1 VVISETLWRRRF
13 AADSAIVGKHIRLS
27 GRLCVV
33 IGVMPEQFRFPLP
46 RFNLRGPVPR
56 APEIWTPARIS
67 PEEMSVRSART
78 FYVVGRLGNNFE
90 VANLA
95 ADLKRLGDDWTN
107 RFPGVYGGNDHA
119 LVGQPLHEA
128 VTGRI
133 KPTLWILAWAVVGV
147 LVIALFNM
155 TAILLARGV
164 GRRGEFALRIALGAG
179 RIRVC
184 RQLITEG
191 LLLGSLAAAV
201 GIGLAAT
208 VLPILRSTAAQ
219 VVPLITEARINGSVL
234 LWVALTG
241 IVSGVSLGIV
251 PALAAV
257 FGSPSSA
264 LQNRQENSPHA
275 RRWDGIRDVL
285 VIGEIALGL
294 VLFFCAISLIKD
306 FTRLRRA
313 DLGFDATNV
322 LTLEVSVPPAKYPND
337 AAVAAYFSEATR
349 RAKAVPEVQA
359 AAFASVLP
367 LSGANQDS
375 SFTIEGA
382 ENSRGVRP
390 DEEFRV
396 ITPEYFRVL
405 AIPLRSGRVFTD
417 DDGLSAPPVVII
429 NEALAQR
436 YWPGVEALGKR
447 IRLNHSAD
455 PNRWMEV
462 VGIVGN
468 IRHKGIDQPALPEFY
483 LPHAQQPVRL
493 MSMMARTNQSLAGAE
508 AAIRRELRAID
519 PEQPVANIRPL
530 RAVIGNSIAPQR
542 LAASFVSIF
551 ATVALVLGVIGLYS
565 VMSFHFAERK
575 AEIAMRLALGAERR
589 HIVRLI
595 LRRTL
600 RLVALGGLIGSAFVV
615 GTTNSLASFI
625 AGAHGLD
632 ARTFVVSL
640 LAFLAVGFGAALIPA
655 FRVTRADQSL
665 SSRFC

>member
-1 VVISETLWRRRF
+1 MDES
-13 AADSAIVGKHIRLS
+13 
-27 GRLCVV
+27 
-33 IGVMPEQFRFPLP
+33 
-46 RFNLRGPVPR
+46 
-56 APEIWTPARIS
+56 IS
-67 PEEMSVRSART
+67 PGLRQK
-78 FYVVGRLGNNFE
+78 NFS
-90 VANLA
+90 
-95 ADLKRLGDDWTN
+95 
-107 RFPGVYGGNDHA
+107 

-133 KPTLWILAWAVVGV
+133 KPALWILAWAVVAV
-147 LVIALFNM
+147 LVIALFNL

-191 LLLGSLAAAV
+191 LLLGTFGAAV
-201 GIGLAAT
+201 GLAVAGM
-208 VLPILRSTAAQ
+208 VLPILRSSAAQ
-219 VVPLITEARINGSVL
+219 VAPLIMEARINGSVL
-234 LWVALTG
+234 LLVALTG

-251 PALAAV
+251 PAIAAV

-264 LQNRQENSPHA
+264 LQNRSENSPHA
-275 RRWDGIRDVL
+275 RRWDVIRDIL

-294 VLFFCAISLIKD
+294 VLFFCAVSLLKD
-306 FTRLRRA
+306 FSRLRRA

-322 LTLEVSVPPAKYPND
+322 LTMEISVPPAKYPDD
-337 AAVAAYFSEATR
+337 AAVAVYFSKMSDA
-349 RAKAVPEVQA
+349 AKALPEVQA

-382 ENSRGVRP
+382 EDSSGLRP

-405 AIPLRSGRVFTD
+405 AIPLRSGRFFTD
-417 DDGLSAPPVVII
+417 ADGSSAPPVVII
-429 NEALAQR
+429 NEVLAQR
-436 YWPGVEALGKR
+436 YWPGGGALGKR

-455 PNRWMEV
+455 PDRWMEV
-462 VGIVGN
+462 VGIVGS

-493 MSMMARTNQSLAGAE
+493 MSMLAKTDQSPARAE

-542 LAASFVSIF
+542 LTAAFVSIF
-551 ATVALVLGVIGLYS
+551 AAVALMLGVIGLYS

-575 AEIAMRLALGAERR
+575 AEIAMRLALGAERH

-600 RLVALGGLIGSAFVV
+600 RLVALGGLIGSAFVLV
-615 GTTNSLASFI
+615 ATNPLAGFI
-625 AGAHGLD
+625 TGAHGLD
-632 ARTFVVSL
+632 ARTFVVSV

-655 FRVTRADQSL
+655 FRVTRVDQSL